1 MASVQESSVLVSLN
15 HLMNLEQQRIR
26 EEDAA
31 RQTALDLAQRARLD
45 EERRARAAEEERL
58 RGEEARRRG
67 EEAARREESARHEAI
82 RLAGVEKARIEG
94 EQRARIAI
102 LEQEQRHERDLA
114 ALGQDAQKRRLQ
126 RALYVGGALAV
137 LLIGGGG
144 ALYFGKILPES
155 AQAQRDQLAQIART
169 EADLSLAKGG
179 YDKAVRDAET
189 ALTALRA
196 VNDEAARLKA
206 QQAVDAANHA
216 KVAAKGR
223 LVGVQ
228 RAAGDK
234 ATSGSGCVCEHPG
247 DPMCGCLDH

>member
-31 RQTALDLAQRARLD
+31 RQAALDLAQSERLDKEQRARV
-45 EERRARAAEEERL
+45 AEEERI
-58 RGEEARRRG
+58 RCEGTRRRA
-67 EEAARREESARHEAI
+67 EESARREESARLEAL
-82 RLAGVEKARIEG
+82 RCAGVEKARIEG

-126 RALYVGGALAV
+126 RALVVGGALAFA
-137 LLIGGGG
+137 LLSGG
-144 ALYFGKILPES
+144 AALYLGKIQPES
-155 AQAQRDQLAQIART
+155 ARAQQDQLAQIART
-169 EADLSLAKGG
+169 EADLALAKDG
-179 YDKAVRDAET
+179 YDRAVRDAET
-189 ALTALRA
+189 ALTSLRA

-206 QQAVDAANHA
+206 QQAVDAANH
-216 KVAAKGR
+216 VTLAARGR

-228 RAAGDK
+228 RAVNEK
-234 ATSGSGCVCEHPG
+234 ATRGAGCVCEHPG

>member
-45 EERRARAAEEERL
+45 EERRARAVEEERI
-58 RGEEARRRG
+58 RSEEARRRA
-67 EEAARREESARHEAI
+67 EETARREESARLEAM

-126 RALYVGGALAV
+126 RALILGGALAFAV
-137 LLIGGGG
+137 IGGGA
-144 ALYFGKILPES
+144 ALYLGKILPES
-155 AQAQRDQLAQIART
+155 AQARQDQLAQIART
-169 EADLSLAKGG
+169 EADLAVAKDG
-179 YDKAVRDAET
+179 YDKAVRDADT

-196 VNDEAARLKA
+196 VNDEAARIKA
-206 QQAVDAANHA
+206 QQAVDAANHV
-216 KVAAKGR
+216 KLAARGR

-228 RAAGDK
+228 KAVSDK

-247 DPMCGCLDH
+247 DPMCGCLNH